1 MREQTAATKARA
13 ILARHNLHPKKAL
26 GQNFLLARGVTEK
39 IVAAAGIAPGDVVV
53 EIGPGLGVLT
63 RALAEAG
70 ARVLAVELD
79 RTLLPVLE
87 ETLQGLAG
95 VELLHA
101 DALQLDYAAVLRER
115 HLAPPFKVV
124 ANLPYYITSPLIAK
138 FLENEPRPAVMVLM
152 MQKEVAER
160 LVAAPGTKDYGAL
173 SVLVQF
179 YTEPRVVCR
188 VAPGNFFPPP
198 KVHSA
203 VVRLNLRDRPAVEVA
218 DAAAFFRLVRAAF
231 SQRRKMLPKALEA
244 AGLGLAK
251 QQWAALAETA
261 GIDPARRGET
271 LTLDEFARLAD
282 AWAELQHG
290 EELL

>member
-1 MREQTAATKARA
+1 MERQAAATRARA
-13 ILARHNLHPKKAL
+13 ILARYNLHPKKAL
-26 GQNFLLARGVTEK
+26 GQNFLLSRGVTEK
-39 IVAAAGIAPGDVVV
+39 IVAAAGIAPGDVVIEV
-53 EIGPGLGVLT
+53 GPGLGVLT

-79 RTLLPVLE
+79 RALLPVLE
-87 ETLQGLAG
+87 ETLDGLPD

-101 DALQLDYAAVLRER
+101 DAMQLDYAAVLRER
-115 HLAPPFKVV
+115 NLAPPFKVV
-124 ANLPYYITSPLIAK
+124 ANLPYYITSPLIAR

-173 SVLVQF
+173 SILVQF
-179 YTEPRVVCR
+179 YTEPQLVCR
-188 VAPGNFFPPP
+188 VAPGSFFPPP

-203 VVRLNLRDRPAVEVA
+203 VVRLTLRDRPEVDVA
-218 DAAAFFRLVRAAF
+218 DVTSFFRLARAAF

-244 AGLGLAK
+244 AGLGLTK
-251 QQWAALAETA
+251 QQWAVLAETA

-271 LTLDEFARLAD
+271 LTMPEFARLAD
-282 AWAELQHG
+282 AWVKLQRG